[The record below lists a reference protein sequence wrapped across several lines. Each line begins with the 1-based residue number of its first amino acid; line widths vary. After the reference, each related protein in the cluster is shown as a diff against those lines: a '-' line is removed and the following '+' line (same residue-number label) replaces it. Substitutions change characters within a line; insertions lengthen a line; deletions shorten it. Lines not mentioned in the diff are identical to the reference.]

1 MTPLG
6 MRGKNLFTATVT
18 VSSLLR
24 FCLKIFSFFFPWGVS
39 YSHEDDE
46 DNNEGYGGDVVL
58 VGGLSKV
65 GGVE

>member
-1 MTPLG
+1 MTPSG

-18 VSSLLR
+18 VSLLLR
-24 FCLKIFSFFFPWGVS
+24 FCLKIFFFPWGVS
-39 YSHEDDE
+39 YSHDDDK

>member
-24 FCLKIFSFFFPWGVS
+24 FCLKIFFFFF
-39 YSHEDDE
+39 H
-46 DNNEGYGGDVVL
+46 GGSDTLMMMMKIIMKGMVVML
-58 VGGLSKV
+58 YWWVG
-65 GGVE
+65 